1 MHSMLLA
8 LALFQL
14 KKLNIRNQVA
24 NRQPCFTSPVCEQ
37 KSSPVK
43 LSSFYL
49 FGKTFHSPPLKSL
62 SCCETGGRVL
72 ESWYYVEKYQRRRVA
87 CYCYQK
93 LSQTNFFKKNLS
105 KCSQIGCFKAR
116 NSTRKTLTLRQSPS
130 NDMLQD
136 KSFTGKTMGNLA
148 HQSPRGNM
156 HILLGCIRTSL
167 ERFLA
172 CLTFHRKEIRLR
184 HLRKRSDPGSAPD
197 YNTHIAQYLTK

>member
-43 LSSFYL
+43 LSSFHL

-62 SCCETGGRVL
+62 SCYEIDSHVL

-87 CYCYQK
+87 WYCYQK
-93 LSQTNFFKKNLS
+93 LRQNNFFKKNFG
-105 KCSQIGCFKAR
+105 KCSQIGSFKAR
-116 NSTRKTLTLRQSPS
+116 NSTWKTLTLRQSPS
-130 NDMLQD
+130 NDMHQN
-136 KSFTGKTMGNLA
+136 KSFTGEIMGYLA

-156 HILLGCIRTSL
+156 HKLLGCIRTSL
-167 ERFLA
+167 KCFLA

-184 HLRKRSDPGSAPD
+184 HLHKRTNPGSASGKS
-197 YNTHIAQYLTK
+197 I